1 VSTSRFPREPPF
13 IEVGR
18 TRYARP
24 PVGRGSRFPREPL
37 FIEVSACILAVL
49 ASKSIKLPHSWA
61 AGLAGPPVALLG
73 AAHQFE
79 HLVPVSSM
87 LIKKCRYDTEPF
99 ATTQATSWPVIEEMR
114 S

>member
-1 VSTSRFPREPPF
+1 MRSSRRALRDAG
-13 IEVGR
+13 VCW
-18 TRYARP
+18 
-24 PVGRGSRFPREPL
+24 SRFPREPL